1 MKIIIPARGGSK
13 RILNKNLMDLN
24 GKPLISYVIQ
34 TCLEITNDVYV
45 STDCLKI
52 EKIAKYYGA
61 RVIQR
66 PSELATDLSSTN
78 SVIEHF
84 LNIIKEVDYFACVQ
98 PTSPMLT
105 SDYLKKGFN
114 KVMESGYNS
123 IISVTENNN
132 FFWNNKREP
141 VNFQR
146 DKKPR
151 TQDMQ
156 KWYAE
161 NGAFYITSKKDFLKT
176 RNITNGDIG
185 FIVMPKKSSFE
196 IDTYEDFEIVEK
208 LCKVEDGF

>member
-13 RILNKNLMDLN
+13 RIPNKNSIDLN

-84 LNIIKEVDYFACVQ
+84 LNVIKEVDYFACVQ

-105 SDYLKKGFN
+105 SAYLKKGFN

-185 FIVMPKKSSFE
+185 FIVMPKKLSFE